1 LKDTIMSAA
10 AVADAAPA
18 KGGKKLLL
26 IIVAAVLVI
35 AVAGVAALLLLK
47 KKAVE
52 DEDDWDAP
60 STTQSTR
67 KVDPAAI
74 PTFLP
79 LDTFTVN
86 LADRTSERY
95 AQVGV
100 TLEVE
105 TKETADRLKAYM
117 PAIRSNIL
125 LVLSQKTSTELM
137 DRAGKEQLAMD
148 IMRES
153 VRPLGID
160 LVAQESAPADGRRPR
175 ARVHNPIV
183 AVHFSNFIIQ

>member
-1 LKDTIMSAA
+1 MSAA

-35 AVAGVAALLLLK
+35 ALAGVAALLLLK
-47 KKAVE
+47 KNAAVE
-52 DEDDWDAP
+52 EEDDWDAAP
-60 STTQSTR
+60 ATQSTR

-86 LADRTSERY
+86 LADRTSERF

-160 LVAQESAPADGRRPR
+160 LAAQESAPADGRRPR

>member
-1 LKDTIMSAA
+1 MSAA
-10 AVADAAPA
+10 AAADAAPT
-18 KGGKKLLL
+18 KGSKKLLL
-26 IIVAAVLVI
+26 IIVASVVVI
-35 AVAGVAALLLLK
+35 ALAAGAALLLLK
-47 KKAVE
+47 KNATD
-52 DEDDWDAP
+52 DEDDWDDAPP
-60 STTQSTR
+60 STQSSR
-67 KVDPAAI
+67 KANPDVI

-86 LADRTSERY
+86 LADRNAERY

-105 TKETADRLKAYM
+105 NKETAERLKAFM

-125 LVLSQKTSTELM
+125 LVLSQKSSTELI

-148 IMRES
+148 IMREA

-160 LVAQESAPADGRRPR
+160 LAAQEAGAPADGRRPR
-175 ARVHNPIV
+175 ARVHNPV
-183 AVHFSNFIIQ
+183 MAVHFSNFIIQ

>member
-1 LKDTIMSAA
+1 LKDTAMSAA

-26 IIVAAVLVI
+26 IIVAAVVVI
-35 AVAGVAALLLLK
+35 ALAGVAALLLLK
-47 KKAVE
+47 KNAIE
-52 DEDDWDAP
+52 EEDDWDAP
-60 STTQSTR
+60 PAVQSTR

-105 TKETADRLKAYM
+105 SKETADRLKAYM

-137 DRAGKEQLAMD
+137 DRTGKEQLAMD
-148 IMRES
+148 IMREA

-160 LVAQESAPADGRRPR
+160 LAAQESAPADARRPR

>member
-160 LVAQESAPADGRRPR
+160 LAAQESAPADGRRPR

>member
-1 LKDTIMSAA
+1 MSAA
-10 AVADAAPA
+10 AAAADAPP

-26 IIVAAVLVI
+26 IIVAVVVVI
-35 AVAGVAALLLLK
+35 AIAGVAALFLLK
-47 KKAVE
+47 KNAAE
-52 DEDDWDAP
+52 DEEEWDEPAA
-60 STTQSTR
+60 TQSSR
-67 KVDPAAI
+67 KADPSVV

-100 TLEVE
+100 TLEVDNQ
-105 TKETADRLKAYM
+105 ETADRLKAFM

-125 LVLSQKTSTELM
+125 LVLSQKTSTELA

-160 LVAQESAPADGRRPR
+160 LSAQEPAAPADGRRARP
-175 ARVHNPIV
+175 RVHNPIV

>member
-1 LKDTIMSAA
+1 MSATA
-10 AVADAAPA
+10 AADAPPA
-18 KGGKKLLL
+18 KGGKKLIL

-35 AVAGVAALLLLK
+35 ALAGVAALLLLK
-47 KKAVE
+47 KKSAE
-52 DEDDWDAP
+52 DEEDLDAP
-60 STTQSTR
+60 RAVQSTH
-67 KVDPAAI
+67 KTNPAVV

-86 LADRTSERY
+86 LADRNAERY

-100 TLEVE
+100 TLEVDS
-105 TKETADRLKAYM
+105 KETAERLKAFM

-125 LVLSQKTSTELM
+125 LVLSQKTSVELI

-160 LVAQESAPADGRRPR
+160 LEAQEAGAASDSRRPR
-175 ARVHNPIV
+175 RRVHNPIL

>member
-1 LKDTIMSAA
+1 MSAA
-10 AVADAAPA
+10 AAADAAPA

-26 IIVAAVLVI
+26 IIVATVVVLAI
-35 AVAGVAALLLLK
+35 AGVAALLLLK
-47 KKAVE
+47 KNASA

-60 STTQSTR
+60 PSATTSR
-67 KVDPAAI
+67 KVDPAVV

-86 LADRTSERY
+86 LADRNAERY

-125 LVLSQKTSTELM
+125 LVLSQKTSVELM

-160 LVAQESAPADGRRPR
+160 LAAQETASADGRRPR

>member
-1 LKDTIMSAA
+1 MSAA
-10 AVADAAPA
+10 AAADAAPA

-26 IIVAAVLVI
+26 IILAAVVVI
-35 AVAGVAALLLLK
+35 AIAGVAALLLLK
-47 KKAVE
+47 KNAHA

-60 STTQSTR
+60 
-67 KVDPAAI
+67 PAAQASRKADSSAT

-86 LADRTSERY
+86 LADRNAERY

-105 TKETADRLKAYM
+105 NKETAERLKAYM

-125 LVLSQKTSTELM
+125 LVLSQKTSVELM
-137 DRAGKEQLAMD
+137 DRSGKEQLAMD

-160 LVAQESAPADGRRPR
+160 LAAQEAAQADGRRPR